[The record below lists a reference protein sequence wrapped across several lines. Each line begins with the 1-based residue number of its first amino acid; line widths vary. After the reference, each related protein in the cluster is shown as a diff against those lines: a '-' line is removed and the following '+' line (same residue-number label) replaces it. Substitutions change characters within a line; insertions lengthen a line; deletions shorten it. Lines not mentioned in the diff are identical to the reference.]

1 LPFDQLIALT
11 KLAET
16 LKIKSVLH
24 PKNEPI
30 EFVGR
35 GAHLSDEKFKTALA
49 KFLDFLVASEDYR
62 AEISADTSNNTA
74 IINVRNIPT
83 DKQLKLQEGLALGAK
98 ENEELKLV
106 KTKVQ
111 MGTIRSQANNM
122 INMKGSIAA
131 TLATRRSNA
140 VPTSVTYA
148 MQVKAMVDYA
158 QQMLQSPYFL
168 VEPGARAVIA
178 TNIDEIHRNVYPR
191 IDALYIAAVR
201 SGKKK
206 LEGDL
211 LDTLILLES
220 AGNNIFRQCRAVETK
235 IEETGHRL
243 KKDMEKMRE
252 ENKKPS
258 ALPWVNIGIAA
269 TISVLAIALRQPSLI
284 NFLLLAPLLYACYRL
299 HEGGHQLENLWKGKT
314 TKIVTTNLEWWNSG
328 RTVPFASGKS
338 GIIASAA
345 GAVLFIVLALALP
358 DFSRLLTV
366 AVLIN
371 VAFLFSGAD
380 WDEML
385 QRRVIKQS
393 IISAETHVSTA
404 TLFDKSRD
412 ISNEFSRLNPRD
424 YSPSRS

>member
-1 LPFDQLIALT
+1 MN
-11 KLAET
+11 
-16 LKIKSVLH
+16 LH
-24 PKNEPI
+24 GPQKM
-30 EFVGR
+30 
-35 GAHLSDEKFKTALA
+35 
-49 KFLDFLVASEDYR
+49 
-62 AEISADTSNNTA
+62 
-74 IINVRNIPT
+74 
-83 DKQLKLQEGLALGAK
+83 QEGLALGAK

-412 ISNEFSRLNPRD
+412 ISNEFSRLNPRAWASIKQRLAVSMRSTFFIGHL
-424 YSPSRS
+424 YSLNFLDGPVRDEAIARALGSVDTLLSQGVPINACIRFVYDFISTTHKRKPRSMMPVQRVRSR